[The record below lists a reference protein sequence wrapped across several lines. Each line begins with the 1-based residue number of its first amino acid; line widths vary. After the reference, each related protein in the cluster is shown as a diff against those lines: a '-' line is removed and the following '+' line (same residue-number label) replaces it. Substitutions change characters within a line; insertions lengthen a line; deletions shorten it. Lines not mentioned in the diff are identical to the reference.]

1 MNSHISARNW
11 TKHVFTDIPLWE
23 YAATA
28 KSEYGLTRFIT
39 KVLDLVNQ
47 ILQLVRNAHK
57 LELSYMISSF
67 LQ

>member
-1 MNSHISARNW
+1 MFLQ
-11 TKHVFTDIPLWE
+11 TGPLWE

-47 ILQLVRNAHK
+47 ILQLVHKAHK
-57 LELSYMISSF
+57 LELRYMISSF
-67 LQ
+67 LR